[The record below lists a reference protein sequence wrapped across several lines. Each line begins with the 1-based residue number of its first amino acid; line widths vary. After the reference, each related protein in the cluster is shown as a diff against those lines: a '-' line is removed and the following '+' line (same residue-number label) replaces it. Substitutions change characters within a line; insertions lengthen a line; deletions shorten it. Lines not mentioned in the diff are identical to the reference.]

1 MASWPRKS
9 SPQLEAT
16 ISFALT
22 KLLSL
27 LVYPLSQALLLC
39 LLGLLLQLFGR
50 GRSAFAAVGLA
61 AAWLWLCST
70 ALFADVLMGS
80 LEKDFPPRAL
90 SATPAVDAIVVLG
103 GATRGDTHMSSL
115 GDLNQQADRLVHAA
129 ALYRAGKAP
138 VVMVS
143 GGSARGDRPE
153 AQLMRDILQVMGV
166 PRGSILLEESSRNTH
181 DNAVNASALLKQ
193 RGAKRVLLV
202 TSAFHMRRSMALFQ
216 GRGLEVT
223 AAPTDYQRLV
233 NSPSVPRWL
242 PTADDLV
249 RTTHA
254 LREYVGYW
262 VYARRGWL

>member
-1 MASWPRKS
+1 MGKWTFRPFTR
-9 SPQLEAT
+9 LEAT

-39 LLGLLLQLFGR
+39 LLGLLLQLIGR
-50 GRSAFAAVGLA
+50 GRTAFIAVGLA
-61 AAWLWLCST
+61 VAWLWLCST
-70 ALFADVLMGS
+70 ALFADVLMGN
-80 LEKDFPPRAL
+80 LEKGFPPRAL
-90 SATPAVDAIVVLG
+90 SATPKADVILVLG

-129 ALYRAGKAP
+129 ALYKAGKAP

-166 PRGSILLEESSRNTH
+166 PRGSILLEESSRDTH
-181 DNAVNASALLKQ
+181 DNAVNSSALLSQ
-193 RGAKRVLLV
+193 RGAKRILLV

-223 AAPTDYQRLV
+223 PAPTDYQRLV

-242 PTADDLV
+242 PTADNLV
-249 RTTHA
+249 RSTYA